1 MRNDSDVPSTVH
13 PAKVS
18 LPSKHWM
25 HSFQNTC
32 QDPENTLGLGDVSM
46 RRHERVETGE
56 ICVSN
61 EKLEVKDFR
70 GLHAHEEKQ
79 ITIRS
84 RAISQG
90 ERLGRVD
97 PSIPSSTQ
105 IRDTT
110 KTWIPGKGE
119 VTSKSSWNN
128 ITKTASQYG
137 NFSTKYLG
145 QGDSLE
151 NVLLTPGT
159 EQIQEVET
167 RNKVIYNTVAQI
179 QSLVNALAQILEN
192 TEEYRSKVVGCKVDS
207 LTSQLDDPSHTP
219 VGLHETIHSR
229 TVNRLSC
236 GHVSPE
242 INNYPFTY
250 TGIEDQ
256 LQSGIEAQR
265 AYDLDLNQGGTAIR
279 FDRLPMP
286 KGNDLPSEYRGIG
299 DKQESGLADQGAYD
313 PGKIRTKV
321 GMGCWPHSSLQGHN
335 HSFGHRE
342 IGGKQPPGTA
352 HKAFDPH
359 QSTKKGTDYDC
370 FLHPKKNHPVKHR
383 ANDCL
388 RTSVAA
394 QQASDTM

>member
-128 ITKTASQYG
+128 ITRTASQYG

-256 LQSGIEAQR
+256 LQSGIEAQ
-265 AYDLDLNQGGTAIR
+265 I
-279 FDRLPMP
+279 
-286 KGNDLPSEYRGIG
+286 
-299 DKQESGLADQGAYD
+299 AYD
-313 PGKIRTKV
+313 PGKITTKV
-321 GMGCWPHSSLQGHN
+321 GMGCWPKSSLDGQN
-335 HSFGHRE
+335 HSFGYRE
-342 IGGKQPPGTA
+342 ITDKQQSGIV
-352 HKAFDPH
+352 HKPFDTH
-359 QSTKKGTDYDC
+359 QYTKKGMGCAC
-370 FLHPKKNHPVKHR
+370 FLIPRENRPVNHMETDWSSH
-383 ANDCL
+383 
-388 RTSVAA
+388 SVAA
-394 QQASDTM
+394 HQASYTRNT